1 MRRSFPL
8 AGPLDLG
15 LTLRPLQHG
24 RGDPVTRI
32 ERDEAW
38 RATRTPEGPGTQH
51 LRVVNG
57 RVEVEAW
64 GPGAAWL
71 LEHAPE
77 LVGGDDDDDDD
88 FFCHHPQVRDLHKR
102 YPGLRICRSRSVVEI
117 IVPTILEQKVTG
129 AGARRSYRAL
139 MRRLGEP
146 APGPF
151 DLLLPPAPKALAALP
166 YEEMHPLG
174 VERKRAMTVKVAC
187 SYASRLE
194 ETCTMGSGAAW
205 TRLLALPG
213 VGPWTTALVAW
224 VAWGDPDAVEVGDF
238 HVPHMV
244 TWFLAGEPRGS
255 DERMLELLEPYR
267 GHRGRVIRLI
277 EASGVRAPR
286 YGPRMEIVDYA
297 RL

>member
-1 MRRSFPL
+1 MRRSFKPIR
-8 AGPLDLG
+8 PLDLG

-32 ERDEAW
+32 ENNEAW
-38 RATRTPEGPGTQH
+38 RATRTPNGPGTEY
-51 LRVVNG
+51 LRLVND

-64 GPGAAWL
+64 GPGAEWL

-77 LVGGDDDDDDD
+77 LLGEGDDDGG
-88 FFCHHPQVRDLHKR
+88 FVAAHPQVRDLHRR

-129 AGARRSYRAL
+129 AGARRSYRGL

-151 DLLLPPAPKALAALP
+151 DLLLPPAPKVLAAVP
-166 YEEMHPLG
+166 YEDMHPLG

-194 ETCTMGSGAAW
+194 ETCTMEADAAW
-205 TRLLALPG
+205 KRLLALPG

-238 HVPHMV
+238 HVPHLV
-244 TWFLAGEPRGS
+244 SWFLAGEPRGS
-255 DERMLELLEPYR
+255 DARMLELLAPYR

-286 YGPRMEIVDYA
+286 YGPRMEGVNYA
-297 RL
+297 RM

>member
-1 MRRSFPL
+1 MRRSFKPAAPL
-8 AGPLDLG
+8 HLG

-32 ERDEAW
+32 EPAEVW

-51 LRVVNG
+51 LRVLNG
-57 RVEVEAW
+57 CVEVEAW
-64 GPGAAWL
+64 GRGAAWL

-77 LVGGDDDDDDD
+77 LVGEGDDDAT
-88 FFCHHPQVRDLHKR
+88 FVPLHPQVRELHRR

-151 DLLLPPAPKALAALP
+151 DLLLPPAPKLLASVP
-166 YEEMHPLG
+166 YEDMHPLG

-194 ETCTMGSGAAW
+194 ETCTMAPSAAW
-205 TRLLALPG
+205 KRLLALPG

-224 VAWGDPDAVEVGDF
+224 AAWGDPDAVEIGDF
-238 HVPHMV
+238 HVPHLV

-255 DERMLELLEPYR
+255 DERMLQLLEPYR

-286 YGPRMEIVDYA
+286 YGPRMEVADYA
-297 RL
+297 RM

>member
-1 MRRSFPL
+1 MRRSFKTI
-8 AGPLDLG
+8 APLDLG

-38 RATRTPEGPGTQH
+38 RATRTPEGPATQH
-51 LRVVNG
+51 LRVLNG
-57 RVEVEAW
+57 CIEVEAW
-64 GPGAAWL
+64 GPGASWL

-77 LVGGDDDDDDD
+77 LVGETDDDRD
-88 FFCHHPQVRDLHKR
+88 FVGVHPQVRDLHRR

-129 AGARRSYRAL
+129 TGARRSYRAL
-139 MRRLGEP
+139 MRTYGEP

-151 DLLLPPAPKALAALP
+151 DLLLPPCPKVLASIP
-166 YEEMHPLG
+166 YEDMHPFG

-187 SYASRLE
+187 SYATRLE
-194 ETCTMGSGAAW
+194 ETCTMEAEAAW
-205 TRLLALPG
+205 KRLLALPG

-238 HVPHMV
+238 HVPHLV
-244 TWFLAGEPRGS
+244 SWFLAGEPRGT
-255 DERMLELLEPYR
+255 DARMLELLEPYR

-286 YGPRMEIVDYA
+286 YGPRMEVVDHA
-297 RL
+297 RI